1 MDSLSSIETKVH
13 QFEELVAEKENE
25 NNSGEFDAI
34 NKYHSND
41 FSDLNGHFLNG
52 NNVVGENNN
61 FGSRNSSRPTSRMS
75 SNYQSYQFSGK
86 PIYLKYI
93 FP

>member
-25 NNSGEFDAI
+25 NISGEFDDAI

-41 FSDLNGHFLNG
+41 FSDLNGHFNG
-52 NNVVGENNN
+52 NLGENNN

-86 PIYLKYI
+86 S
-93 FP
+93 F